1 MHPDIN
7 RKLDL
12 LAREQQ
18 LKESDRAL
26 REFNHAIANVTPCEL
41 SFNEMMK
48 EFL

>member
-1 MHPDIN
+1 MIMNPDKV
-7 RKLDL
+7 RKL
-12 LAREQQ
+12 AWEQQ

-26 REFNHAIANVTPCEL
+26 CEFNHAIENVTPCGL